1 MNEQGLLLRAPGRE
15 RMGLSRPGKGVT
27 RRTLAAALTIICGC
41 LVVSGATGQTRV
53 DFHLLPA
60 VSTGPLDPDWS
71 PDNRHLAYA
80 ARGDIWIVAVEG
92 GEAVALTEGPDY
104 YSEPAFSPDGDRI
117 ALTMDI
123 DGNLEIGIVSTAGG
137 TVERLTSDPELDFAP
152 DWSADGKSLYFVSRR
167 FGTLDI
173 LRLDLDTSKITK
185 VVAGPGND
193 FQPAVS
199 PDGQSLAYV
208 SPVKNRNGSGGIWV
222 KPLHDGEPELVHY
235 EESSYR
241 LKPQWA
247 PDGKTLTYVSDAAGS
262 NDIAIVPLTGGNRI
276 RLTEDSADEFDPA
289 LSPDGSRVAFVSNFT
304 GPTTLFTVSSAGG
317 TRRGWTAVRIETES
331 PRFRTGIVRGRI
343 IDNTGQVIPARIML
357 QASDGRSYTEKGGFH
372 RMVPATRTHYQHSN
386 GEFEVEVPA
395 GMTSIEAMHGFEY
408 LPAGISVDVPAG
420 NVVEVELQLRPI
432 DDPGARGWYS
442 GDMHVHD
449 LHEGRF
455 GLTHEDFFQQ
465 LAADDLRVANALI
478 HMDGSK
484 IMGRWD
490 DLTGVPSPLSTDT
503 TILRYSEEFRGAFG
517 HIGLVGVNQ
526 FIMPLIGGAA
536 NTAFAADLLGVRHID
551 AAHSQGAIAGFVHPY
566 NVTTETPSGVATA
579 AIPVIA
585 ALGKGD
591 FYDVASVASLELD
604 SAAVYY
610 RLLNSGIRIAATG
623 GTDNFS
629 DVWYDPSGGA
639 TRTYARIPPE
649 RAFNFE
655 NWIHAVRDGRT
666 FASSGPL
673 LFLSVDGKQPGDE
686 IRLSPGQPTSLDV
699 KVDVTSIVPLESVEI
714 LVNGVVTKRWKPAGD
729 GWNWTFEAS
738 ADLPAGGWVA
748 ARAIGPASRY
758 SGDAFSFAQTSP
770 VYIVHNEEMFT
781 SVADAGFLLQSVE
794 ELWRRVSVR
803 NAWFNE
809 SQRGTYRRYVQAA
822 RSYYRNVI
830 LMHPQDDIF
839 RSSAPE
845 KFRVRLRTTKGPIV
859 MEMHRTWS
867 PHGVD
872 RLYNLVRNGYYDDT
886 RIFRIRA
893 GDFAQFGIHGNPGVA
908 QAWRNQRIPDDPVVK
923 SNTRGTV
930 AFAMGTEPDDRTTQI
945 YINLKDKTELD
956 PMGFAVMGDVIEGM
970 DVADA
975 LYSGY
980 GESAAGGIRGGK
992 QDVAFAGG
1000 NSFFDQNFPELD
1012 SIIEANIVEE

>member
-1 MNEQGLLLRAPGRE
+1 MSNQGILFQNDSRDRTAFSIQGNHMMSQKLVT
-15 RMGLSRPGKGVT
+15 GL
-27 RRTLAAALTIICGC
+27 AIICAC
-41 LVVSGATGQTRV
+41 LVVSEAAGQTRV

-80 ARGDIWIVAVEG
+80 ARGDIWIVPVEG
-92 GEAVALTEGPDY
+92 GESVALTDGPAY

-123 DGNLEIGIVSTAGG
+123 DGNLEIGVVNTAGG
-137 TVERLTSDPELDFAP
+137 AVERLTTDPDLDFAP
-152 DWSADGKSLYFVSRR
+152 DWSADGTSLYFVSRR

-173 LRLDLDTSKITK
+173 LRLDLGTSKITK
-185 VVAGPGND
+185 VVAGAGND
-193 FQPAVS
+193 FQPAIS
-199 PDGQSLAYV
+199 PDGRSLAYV
-208 SPVKNRNGSGGIWV
+208 SPVENRNGSGGIWIM
-222 KPLHDGEPELVHY
+222 PLQGGEPQLIHY

-262 NDIAIVPLTGGNRI
+262 NDIAIVPAIGGNRI
-276 RLTEDSADEFDPA
+276 RLSEDSTDEFDPA
-289 LSPDGSRVAFVSNFT
+289 LSPDGSQVAFVSNYT
-304 GPTTLFTVSSAGG
+304 GPTTLFTMSSAGG
-317 TRRGWTAVRIETES
+317 ARRGWTAVRIDTER
-331 PRFRTGIVRGRI
+331 PRYRTGIVRGRI
-343 IDNTGQVIPARIML
+343 LDHTGQVIPARVML
-357 QASDGRSYTEKGGFH
+357 QASDGRSYTRKGGFH

-386 GEFEVEVPA
+386 GAFEVEVPA

-408 LPAGISVDVPAG
+408 LPARINVDVPAG
-420 NVVEVELQLRPI
+420 NVVEAELQLRPI
-432 DDPGARGWYS
+432 DDPTARGWYS

-455 GLTHEDFFQQ
+455 CLTHEDFFQQ

-526 FIMPLIGGAA
+526 FIMPLIGGTA
-536 NTAFAADLLGVRHID
+536 NTAFAADVLGVGHID

-566 NVTTETPSGVATA
+566 NVTTDTPAGAATA

-604 SAAVYY
+604 SASVYY
-610 RLLNSGIRIAATG
+610 KLLNSGIRIAATG

-639 TRTYARIPPE
+639 TRTYARIPSE

-655 NWIHAVRDGRT
+655 NWLGAIKAGRT

-673 LFLSVDGKQPGDE
+673 LFLTVDGKQPGDE
-686 IRLSPGQPTSLDV
+686 IRLGPGQPTSLNAKIDV
-699 KVDVTSIVPLESVEI
+699 RSIVPLESVEI
-714 LVNGVVTKRWKPAGD
+714 LVNGAVTKRWMPG
-729 GWNWTFEAS
+729 GEGSSWTFETS
-738 ADLPAGGWVA
+738 VDLPAGGWVA
-748 ARAIGPASRY
+748 ARAIGAASRY
-758 SGDAFSFAQTSP
+758 SGDAFPFAQTSP
-770 VYIVHNEEMFT
+770 VYIVHNEEHFT
-781 SVADAGFLLQSVE
+781 SVADASFLLQSVE
-794 ELWRRVSVR
+794 ELWRRVSAR
-803 NAWFNE
+803 DAWFNE
-809 SQRGTYRRYVQAA
+809 SQQRTYEQYVQDA
-822 RSYYRNVI
+822 RSYYQNVR
-830 LMHPQDDIF
+830 LMHPMDETF
-839 RSSAPE
+839 RMPAPE
-845 KFRVRLRTTKGPIV
+845 KFRVKLRTTRGPIV
-859 MEMHRTWS
+859 MEMHRAWS

-872 RLYNLVRNGYYDDT
+872 RFYNLVRNGYYNDS

-893 GDFAQFGIHGNPGVA
+893 RDFVQFGIHGNPLVA
-908 QAWRNQRIPDDPVVK
+908 QAWRSQRIPDDPVEK
-923 SNTRGTV
+923 SNVRGTV
-930 AFAMGTEPDDRTTQI
+930 AFAMGTQANDRTTQI

-956 PMGFAVMGDVIEGM
+956 AMGFAVMGDVIEGM

-992 QDVAFAGG
+992 QDVAFEGG
-1000 NSFFDQNFPELD
+1000 NRFFDENFPKLD
-1012 SIIEANIVEE
+1012 SVIEANVAEE